1 MFIPHGG
8 LIFVFYNARY
18 ITIIAKDTEHCIMA
32 EITKEGITVSGII
45 TGCFTINDNG
55 YRSTAILTYD
65 DGTKYVCKYSLP
77 ELMDYDTVARLAAAD
92 LPHVVKIKRFIS
104 GSMTTEFVEGE
115 DLSKATIPEGKMFD
129 VIFQICDGI
138 SELHDLGII
147 HRDIKPANIILG
159 LDGAVKIIDLE
170 NIRYTNGGKIVDP
183 NYPGPQEYA
192 ALEMQLLLEVDHR
205 ADIYSLGATID
216 EIIKH
221 DYDKYPIRDII
232 RKCMEVQPD
241 DRYSS
246 VKEVKEEIIKVAQ
259 MFNND

>member
-1 MFIPHGG
+1 M
-8 LIFVFYNARY
+8 
-18 ITIIAKDTEHCIMA
+18 
-32 EITKEGITVSGII
+32 SGII
-45 TGCFTINDNG
+45 TGCFTISDND

-92 LPHVVKIKRFIS
+92 PPHVAKIIRFVP
-104 GSMTTEFVEGE
+104 GSMTTEYVEGE
-115 DLSKATIPEGKMFD
+115 DLFCAKIPEGKMFD
-129 VIFQICDGI
+129 VILQICDGL
-138 SELHDLGII
+138 SALHDLGII
-147 HRDIKPANIILG
+147 HRDIKSANIILG
-159 LDGAVKIIDLE
+159 LDGVVKITDLE

-221 DYDKYPIRDII
+221 DYDKYPIRDIVK
-232 RKCMEVQPD
+232 KCMEELPD
-241 DRYSS
+241 NRYSS
-246 VKEVKEEIIKVAQ
+246 VKEVKEAIMEVAQ